1 MSNITTDPAYAAFKD
16 AGFCVPLV
24 LLIFCK
30 ASVCLLGIIL
40 NGDLVYITWKTKTLR
55 GACNL
60 QIALNAFSI
69 CIQQS
74 SSFVTLAVVVSGTNF
89 IPLRYCGIIQ
99 ISVSTLDLTFIIL
112 IINIII
118 LKKFKAIPLFCTIFT
133 NGIAFS
139 IGVDRLL
146 SVAFPIWYMIHDK
159 KNYLTIIIIFCCLY
173 ALIVPI
179 CGINISLSNP
189 EIPVMCTVIDP
200 MQKDATWVV
209 IMLLSVNLSSVFC
222 YISVWI
228 ILMFK
233 GSMKKTQLNVFKS
246 LSVILL
252 MEICGWISNYSIR
265 LIIGAANL
273 HTLNSWYIIN
283 ITTIMPYIAMSLSPV
298 SLYIFSTEYSRA
310 FLKQFPFISPSNFNS
325 STTAVV
331 PFGENSTV
339 LFKKTT
345 K

>member
-74 SSFVTLAVVVSGTNF
+74 SSFVTLAVVISGTNF
-89 IPLRYCGIIQ
+89 IPLGYCGIIQ
-99 ISVSTLDLTFIIL
+99 
-112 IINIII
+112 
-118 LKKFKAIPLFCTIFT
+118 AIPLFCTIFT

-146 SVAFPIWYMIHDK
+146 SVAFPIWYMVHDK
-159 KNYLTIIIIFCCLY
+159 KNYLNIIIIFCCLY

-189 EIPVMCTVIDP
+189 ERPVMCTVIDP

-222 YISVWI
+222 YICVWI

-273 HTLNSWYIIN
+273 HTLNSW
-283 ITTIMPYIAMSLSPV
+283 
-298 SLYIFSTEYSRA
+298 
-310 FLKQFPFISPSNFNS
+310 
-325 STTAVV
+325 
-331 PFGENSTV
+331 
-339 LFKKTT
+339 
-345 K
+345 

>member
-1 MSNITTDPAYAAFKD
+1 MQVF
-16 AGFCVPLV
+16 V
-24 LLIFCK
+24 
-30 ASVCLLGIIL
+30 
-40 NGDLVYITWKTKTLR
+40 TLR

-74 SSFVTLAVVVSGTNF
+74 SSFVTLVVVVSGTNF
-89 IPLRYCGIIQ
+89 IPLGYCGIIQ
-99 ISVSTLDLTFIIL
+99 
-112 IINIII
+112 
-118 LKKFKAIPLFCTIFT
+118 AIPLFCTIFT

-146 SVAFPIWYMIHDK
+146 SVAFPIWYMVHDK
-159 KNYLTIIIIFCCLY
+159 KNYLNIIISFCCLY

-189 EIPVMCTVIDP
+189 EIDP

-233 GSMKKTQLNVFKS
+233 DSMKKTQCKILNILSIKILNKINLFSFLVNVFKS

-298 SLYIFSTEYSRA
+298 SLYIFR
-310 FLKQFPFISPSNFNS
+310 
-325 STTAVV
+325 
-331 PFGENSTV
+331 
-339 LFKKTT
+339 
-345 K
+345 

>member
-40 NGDLVYITWKTKTLR
+40 NGDLVYITWKTKNLR

-89 IPLRYCGIIQ
+89 IPLGYCGIIQ
-99 ISVSTLDLTFIIL
+99 
-112 IINIII
+112 
-118 LKKFKAIPLFCTIFT
+118 AIPLFCTIFT

-146 SVAFPIWYMIHDK
+146 SVAFPIWYMVHDK
-159 KNYLTIIIIFCCLY
+159 KNYLNIIITFCCLY

-331 PFGENSTV
+331 PFGGKNISKNSV
-339 LFKKTT
+339 VFYKKQQNNIQ
-345 K
+345 KLNLNKY

>member
-30 ASVCLLGIIL
+30 AFVCLLGIIL
-40 NGDLVYITWKTKTLR
+40 NGDLVYITWKT
-55 GACNL
+55 N
-60 QIALNAFSI
+60 
-69 CIQQS
+69 QQS

-89 IPLRYCGIIQ
+89 IPLGYCGIIQ
-99 ISVSTLDLTFIIL
+99 
-112 IINIII
+112 
-118 LKKFKAIPLFCTIFT
+118 AIPLFCTIFT

-146 SVAFPIWYMIHDK
+146 SVAFPIWYMVHDK
-159 KNYLTIIIIFCCLY
+159 KNYLNIIITFCCLY

-189 EIPVMCTVIDP
+189 EIDP

-233 GSMKKTQLNVFKS
+233 DSMKKTQLNVFKS

-298 SLYIFSTEYSRA
+298 SLYIFR
-310 FLKQFPFISPSNFNS
+310 
-325 STTAVV
+325 
-331 PFGENSTV
+331 
-339 LFKKTT
+339 
-345 K
+345 